1 MPRDVIM
8 IGKYSMQWTGRVR
21 NICYN
26 VDERG
31 CDYEMNAGTQHYN
44 VEVWASR

>member
-1 MPRDVIM
+1 MPRDVITS
-8 IGKYSMQWTGRVR
+8 GKYSMQWTRRVR

-31 CDYEMNAGTQHYN
+31 RDHEMDAGKQHYN
-44 VEVWASR
+44 VEVWAGR